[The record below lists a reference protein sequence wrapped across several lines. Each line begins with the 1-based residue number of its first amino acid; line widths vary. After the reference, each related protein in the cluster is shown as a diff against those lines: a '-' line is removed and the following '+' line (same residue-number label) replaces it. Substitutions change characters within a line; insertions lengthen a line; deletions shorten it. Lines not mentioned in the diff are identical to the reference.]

1 MTTLDSI
8 PSRDCC
14 TTTRAVVVIAAVATA
29 VAINLLIYAVGRLA
43 GGDFSFTQ
51 DQATAQVDALTV
63 AGFSAVPLGLGL
75 TLVALLVRRIP
86 RIASIAMVIAPVI
99 AIATIAIMTIPV
111 DLDAVSTLTLA
122 TCHLT
127 LAPISVIAVRRLRH

>member
-14 TTTRAVVVIAAVATA
+14 TTTPAVVVIAAVATA
-29 VAINLLIYAVGRLA
+29 VAINLLIYATGRLA

-63 AGFSAVPLGLGL
+63 AGFSAIPLGLGL

-86 RIASIAMVIAPVI
+86 WITSIAMVIAPVI

-122 TCHLT
+122 ACHLT

>member
-14 TTTRAVVVIAAVATA
+14 TTTPAVVVIAAVATA

-63 AGFSAVPLGLGL
+63 AGFSAIPLGLGL

-86 RIASIAMVIAPVI
+86 WITSIAMVIAPVI

-122 TCHLT
+122 ACHLT

>member
-14 TTTRAVVVIAAVATA
+14 TTTPAVVVIAAVATA

-51 DQATAQVDALTV
+51 DQATAQVDALT
-63 AGFSAVPLGLGL
+63 L
-75 TLVALLVRRIP
+75 I
-86 RIASIAMVIAPVI
+86 
-99 AIATIAIMTIPV
+99 
-111 DLDAVSTLTLA
+111 
-122 TCHLT
+122 H
-127 LAPISVIAVRRLRH
+127 RLRWGL